1 MISQNQEE
9 FLELLNQPPQMGP
22 GQMAPPPGTVSIQV
36 TQEERDAIDRV
47 RKGEREGFFYI
58 SRIVDHCLGQYTCT
72 VACNYSFLLSSSI
85 PLSLPSPLCLSSVKG
100 SRFF

>member
-47 RKGEREGFFYI
+47 RKGEREGG
-58 SRIVDHCLGQYTCT
+58 V
-72 VACNYSFLLSSSI
+72 FLYKSNCG
-85 PLSLPSPLCLSSVKG
+85 PLSRPIHMYCCL
-100 SRFF
+100 

>member
-47 RKGEREGFFYI
+47 RKGEREGFFLYK
-58 SRIVDHCLGQYTCT
+58 SNCG
-72 VACNYSFLLSSSI
+72 
-85 PLSLPSPLCLSSVKG
+85 PLSRPIHMYCCL
-100 SRFF
+100 